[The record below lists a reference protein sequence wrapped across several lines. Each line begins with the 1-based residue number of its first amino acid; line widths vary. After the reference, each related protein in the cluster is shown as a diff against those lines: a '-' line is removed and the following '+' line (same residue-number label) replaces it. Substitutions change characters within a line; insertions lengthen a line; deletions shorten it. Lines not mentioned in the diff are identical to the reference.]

1 MINIRYGLMMANE
14 GLHGVKKSGK
24 NGFLMK
30 VDFHKAF
37 DIVAWEYLEEVMS
50 YIGFGKKWI
59 SLVS

>member
-1 MINIRYGLMMANE
+1 MMANE

-24 NGFLMK
+24 NGFIMK

-37 DIVAWEYLEEVMS
+37 DIVAWEYLEEVLS